1 MKRQRRALQEA
12 SISFLD
18 VISCGFG
25 AIVLLLVIARVG
37 DPAALEEAENKLR
50 SGRLMGTHKLS
61 LKKDGNY
68 CSKRALLYLI
78 YSVAANRYSSN
89 SRLC

>member
-1 MKRQRRALQEA
+1 MRRKRREWQEA

-37 DPAALEEAENKLR
+37 DPMLLVKAEKA
-50 SGRLMGTHKLS
+50 LMGS
-61 LKKDGNY
+61 V
-68 CSKRALLYLI
+68 RAMQKQLFEIRGDYSDINEQYKSANNNFQILI
-78 YSVAANRYSSN
+78 SE
-89 SRLC
+89 